1 MASLDILEKLQ
12 FANAPFF
19 FFFLI
24 ALNLKY
30 KSDVS
35 NFSIK

>member
-12 FANAPFF
+12 FANAPF